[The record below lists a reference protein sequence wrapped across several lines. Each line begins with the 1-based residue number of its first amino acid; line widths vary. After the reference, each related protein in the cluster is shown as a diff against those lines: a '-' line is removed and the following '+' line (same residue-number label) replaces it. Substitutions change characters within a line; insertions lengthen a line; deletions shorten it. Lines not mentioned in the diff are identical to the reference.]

1 MCLKNFFENTCS
13 CFNDSS
19 EKMQKALDDVMVD
32 AVTDFYSRKRV
43 KMDHLSKAEKI
54 TLLHTADPKEAEF
67 LNRLIWESEDLI
79 RSRFEEKW
87 SHLFHPPEKNFENSN
102 RINIQSS
109 LKNAEET
116 TNPTSNLIN
125 LKKKILMKNRKKYNF
140 HSQLTAP
147 RIDYFVRQILKG
159 GDKKKIIPN
168 KVVSQTMT
176 EMSEE
181 EKSVI
186 LNKKKSLKKSI
197 ETQNKVPI
205 LLAIKNNDWL
215 ALQKSEVK
223 KFGTKENLENF
234 VEAWQKIQNCG
245 VLNAEKSE
253 IKVHTGIS
261 FNGNCFRYIPELKS
275 SSLFVD
281 LEKIHFHFHQNGR
294 YYYEKHF
301 GGAFDGK
308 IYKDLTPAEQKQILN
323 WRKEYLRKSVTKFK
337 KKYDRNDNVR
347 KIDES
352 SQLRRDA
359 VLASMRN
366 FSKHFVIETIQKE
379 DLDYWKEINSFHKM
393 AKMAQKKP
401 MSVIEKI
408 DLDEDFLPEF
418 KWINMNEKERKS
430 AFTAMSTKDKTLL
443 QNAIKI
449 NLQNLHQTLRLE
461 YAEKFYIPF
470 FILDWAVPTSLEAS
484 LIKSEMKVFHWLQ
497 KSITDRENEV
507 KEREQAKINQILQKH
522 RRKFFF
528 PDALE
533 PPRPMDLYKS
543 ELEKEGVFN
552 SPASIKRKWK
562 NLPDEQRSYYTK
574 YLSKEISDH
583 RKAVEMAAKRA
594 IYEKAWF
601 ALKPEEIILYGSD
614 EDLEKHRKAWAE
626 GERDLVEVIEETDMK
641 KFEWQLLLS
650 EKNERK
656 LLMD

>member
-1 MCLKNFFENTCS
+1 MCLNNFFANTCVNI
-13 CFNDSS
+13 FL

-32 AVTDFYSRKRV
+32 AITDFYSRKGV
-43 KMDHLSKAEKI
+43 KMGHLSKAEKI
-54 TLLHTADPKEAEF
+54 SLLHTADPKEAEF
-67 LNRLIWESEDLI
+67 LNRLIWESEDAI
-79 RSRFEEKW
+79 RTRFESKW

-109 LKNAEET
+109 LKDAEET

-125 LKKKILMKNRKKYNF
+125 LKKKILMKNRTKYNF

-147 RIDYFVRQILKG
+147 TRIDYYVRQILKG
-159 GDKKKIIPN
+159 GDKKKIISN
-168 KVVSQTMT
+168 KVVSQTMK

-181 EKSVI
+181 EKNVI
-186 LNKKKSLKKSI
+186 LVRKTILKKSI

-223 KFGTKENLENF
+223 KFGTKDNLENF
-234 VEAWQKIQNCG
+234 VEAWQKIQHGG
-245 VLNAEKSE
+245 VLHAEKSE

-347 KIDES
+347 KIEES

-366 FSKHFVIETIQKE
+366 FSKNFVIETIQNE
-379 DLDYWKEINSFHKM
+379 DLDYWKEINSFYKM

-408 DLDEDFLPEF
+408 ALDEDFLPEF
-418 KWINMNEKERKS
+418 KWINMNEKERKL

-443 QNAIKI
+443 QDTIKI
-449 NLQNLHQTLRLE
+449 KLQNLHQTLRLE

-470 FILDWAVPTSLEAS
+470 FILDWAVPTDLEPT
-484 LIKSEMKVFHWLQ
+484 LIKSEMKVFGWLK
-497 KSITDRENEV
+497 KSIKDRENEV
-507 KEREQAKINQILQKH
+507 KEREQAEINKILQRN

-533 PPRPMDLYKS
+533 PPRPIDLYKS

-552 SPASIKRKWK
+552 SPASIEIKWK

-574 YLSKEISDH
+574 FLSKEISDH
-583 RKAVEMAAKRA
+583 RKTVEMAAKRA

-601 ALKPEEIILYGSD
+601 ALKPEEIILYGTD
-614 EDLEKHRKAWAE
+614 EDLENHRKAWAE
-626 GERDLVEVIEETDMK
+626 GERDLVEVIEKTDMK
-641 KFEWQLLLS
+641 KFEWQLLSS
-650 EKNERK
+650 ENNERK